1 MILGGCTVSA
11 SKLVSLLVI
20 EKPLKTTAAGQYLGY
35 SLQQLRLCHHLF
47 KAPDGDTV
55 SLEYLDDIAVHRS
68 DGTIL
73 LEQAKS
79 ALTGNPAADRS
90 EELWKTFANWADLC
104 SSGSIAASETDFRLY
119 VTPVKTG
126 TLVSQLHS
134 AVTSATAIDALA
146 KIKKLVDPQKID
158 IGCAPQVVRFLSAG
172 DDICQLIIQRFQLVT
187 EIDPVESVREFVR
200 AGVPSDALDELTS
213 AAIGIARDRIDKLIR
228 EGKPSIV
235 SAAKFRQQFQTF
247 SGRSNLTNMLPSTV
261 PEPADGAITA
271 VVATAPTFVR
281 QLQAINASDD
291 MLVTA
296 VSDYLRSTAD
306 KVHWADEGL
315 IIEDSLNDL
324 DAQLVRQHKIA
335 RDEIED
341 TQTNV
346 DEPGRGRALYRR
358 CAATTLPL
366 EGRTL
371 PSHFIAGAFNDL
383 ADLRRLG
390 WHPLY
395 QTLFPLG

>member
-1 MILGGCTVSA
+1 M
-11 SKLVSLLVI
+11 
-20 EKPLKTTAAGQYLGY
+20 KTTAAGQYLGY

-47 KAPDGDTV
+47 KALDGDNV

-68 DGTIL
+68 DGTLL
-73 LEQAKS
+73 LEQDKS
-79 ALTGNPAADRS
+79 ALTGNPAADRC
-90 EELWKTFANWADLC
+90 EELWKAFANWADLC
-104 SSGSIAASETDFRLY
+104 SSDSIDAAETDFQLY
-119 VTPVKTG
+119 VTPAKTG
-126 TLVSQLHS
+126 ALVSQLHS
-134 AVTSATAIDALA
+134 AVTSATASDALA
-146 KIKKLVDPQKID
+146 KIKKLVDPNKLE
-158 IGCAPQVVRFLSAG
+158 IGCTPHVIRFLNAG
-172 DDICQLIIQRFQLVT
+172 DDICRVIIQRFRLVT
-187 EIDPVESVREFVR
+187 EINPVESVREYVR
-200 AGVPSDALDELTS
+200 AGVPPDAVDDLTS
-213 AAIGIARDRIDKLIR
+213 AAVGMARDRVDKLIR
-228 EGKPSIV
+228 EGQPPIV
-235 SAAKFRQQFQTF
+235 SATKFRRLFQTF
-247 SGRSNLTNMLPSTV
+247 SQRSNLTNMLPSKA
-261 PEPADGAITA
+261 PEPSEGAIVA

-324 DAQLVRQHKIA
+324 DVQLIRQHKMV

-341 TQTNV
+341 TQASV

-383 ADLRRLG
+383 ADLRRVG
-390 WHPLY
+390 WHPSY
-395 QTLFPLG
+395 QTLFPME